1 VTLDGL
7 ADEMRRLS
15 GLLDDA
21 LGYLRRVSAEWAES
35 EDVYRMARARAVLE
49 AVGTVD
55 ERRAQADM
63 ATSQQRRKAHLDDAM
78 KQAAL
83 EAVRSRRA
91 QISALQSIAAAHR
104 AEGELAHTGP
114 QMTP

>member
-1 VTLDGL
+1 MTLDGL

-21 LGYLRRVSAEWAES
+21 LAYLRRVSAEWAES
-35 EDVYRMARARAVLE
+35 EDVYRMARGRAVLE

-55 ERRAQADM
+55 QRRAQADM

-104 AEGELAHTGP
+104 AEAEFVRTAP
-114 QMTP
+114 

>member
-1 VTLDGL
+1 MTLDGL
-7 ADEMRRLS
+7 ADEMARLS
-15 GLLDDA
+15 ALLDDA

-35 EDVYRMARARAVLE
+35 EDAYRMSRARAVLE

-63 ATSQQRRKAHLDDAM
+63 ATSQQRRRAHLDDAM

-104 AEGELAHTGP
+104 AEAEFVRTAP
-114 QMTP
+114 